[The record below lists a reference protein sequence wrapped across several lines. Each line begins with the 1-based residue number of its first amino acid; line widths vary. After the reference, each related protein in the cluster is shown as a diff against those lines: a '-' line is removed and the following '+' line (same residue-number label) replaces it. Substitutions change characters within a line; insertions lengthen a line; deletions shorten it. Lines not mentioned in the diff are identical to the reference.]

1 MSRRMWIGAA
11 VALVVAGVVGVVVLR
26 GAGPRGTGAGP
37 ATAGASAPRT
47 GASSPALAV
56 ELAAGDIA
64 RVESTELTQTLAVSG
79 ALKAVQSA
87 FVKARIAAEVKSLSV
102 REGDR
107 VAAGQ
112 LIGQLDTTE
121 YDWRLRQAEDQ
132 AKSAE
137 AQLDIAERTLAN
149 NQALVN
155 QGFISRNALDTSVSN
170 AAAAR
175 AALQA
180 ARAAAEIARK
190 AVKDGEV
197 RAPIAGLVSQRLVQ
211 PGERVPVDT
220 RLIEIVDLSR
230 IELEAAVA
238 PEDVPA
244 VRIGQGARVA
254 IDGLDEPVGA
264 RVVRINPSAAAGTR
278 AVMAYLQLDAH
289 PALRQGLFGRATVE
303 LQRRAALVVP
313 ASAVRFDQ
321 SQPYVM
327 VEDNGVAAE
336 RLVTLG
342 LRGDAVFAP
351 GARPEPAVEVKTGLA
366 PGLTVLRGTVGSL
379 RAGTRLALPAAS
391 TAAAAAATATAG
403 TVPPAATATPP
414 RAAASR

>member
-1 MSRRMWIGAA
+1 MSRRARWIGAL
-11 VALVVAGVVGVVVLR
+11 VALLVAGVVGTLVVR
-26 GAGPRGTGAGP
+26 GPGQRAAGKAGQAGTP
-37 ATAGASAPRT
+37 AAVAP
-47 GASSPALAV
+47 APAV

-64 RVESTELTQTLAVSG
+64 RVEATELTQTLAVSG
-79 ALKAVQSA
+79 GLKAVQSA

-112 LIGQLDTTE
+112 LLGQLDTTE

-137 AQLDIAERTLAN
+137 AQLEIAERTLAN

-170 AAAAR
+170 AAGAR

-190 AVKDGEV
+190 AVRDGEV
-197 RAPIAGLVSQRLVQ
+197 RAPIGGLVSQRLAQ
-211 PGERVPVDT
+211 PGERVSVDA

-244 VRIGQGARVA
+244 LRVGQAARVSIDGLPEPVAARVA
-254 IDGLDEPVGA
+254 
-264 RVVRINPSAAAGTR
+264 RINPSAAAGTR
-278 AVMAYLQLDAH
+278 AVMAYLQLDPH
-289 PALRQGLFGRATVE
+289 PGLRQGLFGRATVE
-303 LQRRAALVVP
+303 LQRRPTLVVP

-321 SQPYVM
+321 SRPYV
-327 VEDNGVAAE
+327 VVAENGVAVE
-336 RLVTLG
+336 RVVALG
-342 LRGDAVFAP
+342 QRGEAAFGAD
-351 GARPEPAVEVKTGLA
+351 ARPEPAVEVTNGLE
-366 PGLTVLRGTVGSL
+366 PRQVVLRGTVGSL
-379 RAGTRLALPAAS
+379 RGGTRLTLPPANGA
-391 TAAAAAATATAG
+391 TAAAAGAAG
-403 TVPPAATATPP
+403 TA
-414 RAAASR
+414 AAASR